1 MCTDKARAEQAKEV
15 PNDVARSN
23 TTRRPRNKD
32 TALLFCARC
41 GEAMNA
47 EIGPEFCPRCGFR
60 QCVGCGDI

>member
-1 MCTDKARAEQAKEV
+1 MCRDKSQAQQTEIVQNEPAGRKIARQS
-15 PNDVARSN
+15 RSI
-23 TTRRPRNKD
+23 D
-32 TALLFCARC
+32 TALLFCVRC

>member
-1 MCTDKARAEQAKEV
+1 MCKDKARDERAKEV
-15 PNDVARSN
+15 PNDVARSK
-23 TTRRPRNKD
+23 TTRRPRNKNIP
-32 TALLFCARC
+32 LLFCARC

>member
-1 MCTDKARAEQAKEV
+1 MCTDRARDEQTSTVQNEPTIRTK
-15 PNDVARSN
+15 
-23 TTRRPRNKD
+23 TRRPGSID

-41 GEAMNA
+41 GQAMNA

>member
-1 MCTDKARAEQAKEV
+1 MCTDKARAEQVETEQNK
-15 PNDVARSN
+15 DARR
-23 TTRRPRNKD
+23 TKPRQPRNKNI
-32 TALLFCARC
+32 ALLFCVRC